1 MKKNWTAPQLE
12 ILDVRFTLG
21 GPGNAIPD
29 SYCTNNQ
36 NHETHDGM
44 SNNSC
49 KPNVNIGS

>member
-1 MKKNWTAPQLE
+1 MKKTWTAPQLE

-36 NHETHDGM
+36 SHETHDGM

-49 KPNVNIGS
+49 KPKLGS